1 MSDVDDEHVHFCPH
15 ELRCT
20 LEVIPRR
27 ADRCTHHKAA
37 LPVTCR
43 EGAPA
48 LANQILRRDEP
59 PQGPALVH
67 QRQLLDLPL
76 VHHAFGF
83 AERDGSLVHD
93 EALAGSHPLRDR
105 RRISPG
111 EAEVSFR
118 QEPQQAA
125 PIVHDDE
132 RSHA

>member
-1 MSDVDDEHVHFCPH
+1 MS
-15 ELRCT
+15 LA
-20 LEVIPRR
+20 EVR
-27 ADRCTHHKAA
+27 
-37 LPVTCR
+37 
-43 EGAPA
+43 GAPA
-48 LANQILRRDEP
+48 STTALLAKSVALVALDRSADAIDDCDEVLARFPDAPEPALRQRVAWALALRRVAQAAVGRSAD
-59 PQGPALVH
+59 AVN
-67 QRQLLDLPL
+67 
-76 VHHAFGF
+76 
-83 AERDGSLVHD
+83 VHD